1 MSLRETLS
9 NYWYAFQQELFPKLE
24 TQLAPLSERYEL
36 FVAVVEFVRLETLLP
51 DLRGLPGRPPQDRAA
66 LARAFI
72 AKAVFDIPTTRA
84 LIERLQVDR
93 TLYQL
98 CGFSGTCR
106 LPSEGTFSRGFAE
119 FADSALASRLHE
131 ALIKRTMKDHLVG
144 HISRDATAIAGREK
158 PLSRAKRAAPAK
170 RQRGRPRKGEQRPK
184 EPTRL
189 QRQVTMTLPEMVDEL
204 PKACD
209 VGVKKNA
216 KGALETWVGY
226 KLHVDAADGGVP
238 VSCLL
243 TSASMHDSQAA
254 IPLACL
260 TAGRLD
266 NLYDLMDA
274 AYDAEEIRAYS
285 RELGHVA
292 IIDFNPRRSSERN
305 EAMKREAT
313 ARRTLGHVFPEQR
326 RYHQRSTVERV
337 HARLKDEFGG
347 RHVRVRGHAKV
358 LCHLMFGI
366 LALTVSQ
373 LIRLLLPLQL

>member
-9 NYWYAFQQELFPKLE
+9 NYWYAFQQELFPRLE
-24 TQLAPLSERYEL
+24 TQLDPLSERYRL

-51 DLRGLPGRPPQDRAA
+51 DLRSLPGRPPQDRAA

-72 AKAVFDIPTTRA
+72 AKAVFDLPTTRA
-84 LIERLQVDR
+84 LIERLRVDR
-93 TLYQL
+93 TLHQL
-98 CGFSGTCR
+98 CGFSSTCR
-106 LPSEGTFSRGFAE
+106 LPSEGTFSRSFAE

-158 PLSRAKRAAPAK
+158 PLPKTKQAAPAK
-170 RQRGRPRKGEQRPK
+170 RRRGRPRQGEQRPK

-189 QRQVTMTLPEMVDEL
+189 QRQMTLRLPEMVGEL
-204 PKACD
+204 PKSCD

-216 KGALETWVGY
+216 KGALETWIGY

-266 NLYDLMDA
+266 NLYDLLA
-274 AYDAEEIRAYS
+274 TW
-285 RELGHVA
+285 
-292 IIDFNPRRSSERN
+292 RSSTSTLGGPPN
-305 EAMKREAT
+305 EATR
-313 ARRTLGHVFPEQR
+313 
-326 RYHQRSTVERV
+326 
-337 HARLKDEFGG
+337 
-347 RHVRVRGHAKV
+347 
-358 LCHLMFGI
+358 
-366 LALTVSQ
+366 
-373 LIRLLLPLQL
+373 